1 MGTVFVFYEDDMDL
15 IGPLEA
21 LRHRFERVQHDLS
34 RRETVANPMLLQQ
47 LSREHSRL
55 VPIMAKFKRYQS
67 RIRESR
73 DLITLAQASDPEM
86 QKMAQEELAKVTS
99 EIDALAKELQLD
111 VLPKD
116 PNEDRNI
123 ILEIRAG
130 AGGDEAGLFAADL
143 LRMYQRYAEVH
154 GWVMEPID
162 SSI

>member
-1 MGTVFVFYEDDMDL
+1 MDL

-34 RRETVANPMLLQQ
+34 LPETVGNPMQLRQ

-67 RIRESR
+67 RTRESR
-73 DLITLAQASDPEM
+73 DLATLAQANDPEM

-99 EIDALAKELQLD
+99 EIESLAKELQLD

-116 PNEDRNI
+116 P
-123 ILEIRAG
+123 
-130 AGGDEAGLFAADL
+130 
-143 LRMYQRYAEVH
+143 
-154 GWVMEPID
+154 
-162 SSI
+162 